1 MTVGSTPEAAY
12 DIDPARALPAVADR
26 DPAAFG
32 AELDR
37 VWHHSW
43 VVVGIARPPAEAR
56 P

>member
-1 MTVGSTPEAAY
+1 VTVGSTPEAAY

-32 AELDR
+32 SEPDR
-37 VWHHSW
+37 VWHRSR
-43 VVVGIARPPAEAR
+43 VVVGSARPPAEAR